1 MPWHLATTSVGDGAL
16 IFGVQCKGERIQIM
30 PEPTLQDCLK
40 EARRE
45 LSMRESAYK
54 TWVINGMLEGSV
66 AAHRLACQ
74 RRIVEIVREA
84 LELESLP

>member
-1 MPWHLATTSVGDGAL
+1 MS
-16 IFGVQCKGERIQIM
+16 
-30 PEPTLQDCLK
+30 EPTLEECLK

-45 LSMRESAYK
+45 LSMRKSAYK
-54 TWVINGMLEGSV
+54 TWVIMGTLEGPV